1 MHHDFLEKFKE
12 LVDHIICFFNLI
24 IFYVLDIE
32 GFYIY
37 IYIYIYARWRA
48 LFFFCVFF
56 IMILG
61 LGPTKIVSKSLWDG
75 FGKIETLVSS
85 FIALASSS

>member
-32 GFYIY
+32 GLYIY
-37 IYIYIYARWRA
+37 IYMLDDVHCFFFYF
-48 LFFFCVFF
+48 LFFVFF
-56 IMILG
+56 L
-61 LGPTKIVSKSLWDG
+61 S
-75 FGKIETLVSS
+75 
-85 FIALASSS
+85 

>member
-1 MHHDFLEKFKE
+1 MHHDFLEKLKE

-37 IYIYIYARWRA
+37 IYIYFM
-48 LFFFCVFF
+48 LDDVQDFFFFFCVFF
-56 IMILG
+56 FYHD
-61 LGPTKIVSKSLWDG
+61 SW
-75 FGKIETLVSS
+75 FGSH
-85 FIALASSS
+85 

>member
-1 MHHDFLEKFKE
+1 
-12 LVDHIICFFNLI
+12 
-24 IFYVLDIE
+24 
-32 GFYIY
+32 
-37 IYIYIYARWRA
+37 
-48 LFFFCVFF
+48 
-56 IMILG
+56 MILG

>member
-37 IYIYIYARWRA
+37 IYIYIY
-48 LFFFCVFF
+48 LFMLDDVHCFFFNFFFCVFF

-61 LGPTKIVSKSLWDG
+61 LGPTKIVSKSL
-75 FGKIETLVSS
+75 
-85 FIALASSS
+85 

>member
-37 IYIYIYARWRA
+37 IYIY
-48 LFFFCVFF
+48 LC
-56 IMILG
+56 
-61 LGPTKIVSKSLWDG
+61 
-75 FGKIETLVSS
+75 
-85 FIALASSS
+85 

>member
-1 MHHDFLEKFKE
+1 MHHDFLEKLKE

-24 IFYVLDIE
+24 IFDVFDIE
-32 GFYIY
+32 GL
-37 IYIYIYARWRA
+37 YIYIYARWRA
-48 LFFFCVFF
+48 LFFLFYFCVLL